1 MMGFTAQ
8 LDKEI
13 NFEATTYKLFNI
25 MSLHY
30 KQKKKLQRHQ
40 SALRQNQGEDGY
52 VKKRKTNVSIKI
64 LSLIY

>member
-1 MMGFTAQ
+1 
-8 LDKEI
+8 
-13 NFEATTYKLFNI
+13 

-52 VKKRKTNVSIKI
+52 VKNVKQT
-64 LSLIY
+64 